1 MDNKGEFDHKYFVTL
16 ALQNKIAW
24 GALPVIIE
32 GLTPTLEKSRE
43 VNKFL
48 LQKLEKCHAK
58 ILSLEGQFIS
68 KNEIIKD
75 AKKDNHKSDAFKSE
89 NVACDLKRSGLT
101 VEKRI
106 KKSDTTA
113 DEPMDLSENNSLLYD
128 VGISNFE
135 SKGNEIT
142 KEDVNKINHEIFVFE
157 SDLKIKKEFKIERAE
172 GIENQKT
179 EINANEKTKV
189 NKALKSFKCDDCGK
203 TFKRHTALGNHKRT
217 HGDFKCKFCD
227 KKFMIRGNLS
237 RHERVHVF
245 HEYHN
250 SKQKPFFECEF
261 CNGLFTSSQSL
272 DSHLKL
278 KHKECLKKQ

>member
-1 MDNKGEFDHKYFVTL
+1 MANQVDLDHKYFITL

-32 GLTPTLEKSRE
+32 GLAQTFEKSKE
-43 VNKFL
+43 VIKFL
-48 LQKLEKCHAK
+48 LQELEKSHAK
-58 ILSLEGQFIS
+58 IQSLEALTER
-68 KNEIIKD
+68 KNELYKV
-75 AKKDNHKSDAFKSE
+75 AKKDNLKSDTFKSE
-89 NVACDLKRSGLT
+89 NVACEVTKLKRAGLR
-101 VEKRI
+101 VAKVI
-106 KKSDTTA
+106 KKSVVVN
-113 DEPMDLSENNSLLYD
+113 EPMDISQNDSSLKDLK
-128 VGISNFE
+128 ISHFE
-135 SKGNEIT
+135 CKGNETT
-142 KEDVNKINHEIFVFE
+142 KEDVNNINHEMFVFE

-227 KKFMIRGNLS
+227 KKFMIKGNLS

-278 KHKECLKKQ
+278 KHKEC